1 MIDFLQGW
9 VAGKSP
15 TRVLLQTGPV
25 RIEVSVPLSTS
36 QQLPPEGGEAGLW
49 VHLIWKEEGPFLYG
63 FSDAGERDLFRL
75 LIQVQGV
82 GPRAGLSL
90 LSHLPPA
97 RLVRE
102 IRERSVEGLT
112 QVPGIGPKTAGRIL
126 VDLGPRIDRLRIE
139 GASEPGEDA
148 PAGPPGNEDA
158 VHALTALGYQH
169 REARKAVERIGREN
183 PGLDLDEVIRLALRA
198 VSRGGRKL

>member
-1 MIDFLQGW
+1 MIDFVHGR

-15 TRVLLQTGPV
+15 TKILLQTGPV
-25 RIEVSVPLSTS
+25 RLEISVPLSTS
-36 QQLPPEGGEAGLW
+36 QQLPSEGGDAGLW
-49 VHLIWKEEGPFLYG
+49 VHLIWKEDGPSLYG
-63 FSDAGERDLFRL
+63 FSCAGERDLFRL

-139 GASEPGEDA
+139 GVPESGDPGM
-148 PAGPPGNEDA
+148 AGSPGNEDA
-158 VHALTALGYQH
+158 VHALTALGYPLK
-169 REARKAVERIGREN
+169 EARRAVERICGERA
-183 PGLDLDEVIRLALRA
+183 GLDLDEVIRLALRA
-198 VSRGGRKL
+198 VSRGGSA

>member
-1 MIDFLQGW
+1 MIDYVQGRI
-9 VAGKSP
+9 AGKAP

-25 RIEVSVPLSTS
+25 RLEISVPLSTS
-36 QQLPPEGGEAGLW
+36 QQLPDPGDDAGLW
-49 VHLIWKEEGPFLYG
+49 IHLIWKEDGPSLYG
-63 FSDAGERDLFRL
+63 FSSAGERDLFRL

-97 RLVRE
+97 GLVRE

-139 GASEPGEDA
+139 GVPDSGDAGVAGAS
-148 PAGPPGNEDA
+148 GNEDA
-158 VHALTALGYQH
+158 VHALTALGYPPKD
-169 REARKAVERIGREN
+169 ARRVVERVCREN
-183 PGLDLDEVIRLALRA
+183 PGIHLDEVIRLALRT
-198 VSRGGRKL
+198 VSRGMGA